1 LLVDRHRQFDAIFV
15 SRPPNMAYARQA
27 LAENPSLARN
37 ITLVYD
43 AEALFSEREILMH
56 EVLGHPMADAQAKEL
71 INKELDLAADT
82 HIVIAVTETIAS
94 LFRRAGHRDVRV
106 LGHAVVP
113 QPTPQAFELRQ
124 DFLCVGQSLA
134 DESPNADAIVW
145 FADRVLPRLQ
155 RELGRDVVL
164 KLAGALNSPA
174 VQARIGHGIVT
185 MGRVPDLTETYGSA
199 RVFVAPTRY
208 ASGIPLKVY
217 EAAARGVPCVI
228 TPLLAQQLG
237 WTHRREV
244 LVAATPKEFAKAC
257 LKLYTDKALWTK
269 IRKKA
274 LARVAKDCSRRAF
287 DRVVRGVVQDIAK
300 RAQ

>member
-1 LLVDRHRQFDAIFV
+1 
-15 SRPPNMAYARQA
+15 MAYARQA

-287 DRVVRGVVQDIAK
+287 DRVVRCVVQDIAK